1 MKTFRLWLEP
11 DSVFSE
17 FRRLRWEMVDV
28 PLEDVLMRGI
38 HPWSGPDKH
47 LSLVDEFMRRF
58 NEPEFAVADLEPFG
72 YWHELLIGG
81 GRYPYEHQSRFERAL
96 RQIREEVCFVDGLSY
111 LKLLDMAKE
120 ELRRKWGHA
129 LVMTLLRQM
138 YFGFPDLR
146 QFLKTKEKSLKL
158 SGYDDLD
165 KYDLGRV
172 LSLEDFQGQ
181 DNLVI
186 ATAMKSL
193 NFRRASFLGQV
204 TDAQGRLRLVPEIRN
219 LTLTEKYAKGVPF
232 TGLAWM
238 VSRSGSR
245 FRCCP
250 DIGGDF
256 QKRDKAKMFAR
267 TWRSDDG
274 EYCFETGLAELC
286 RMVEAQAVE
295 PSFPGL
301 NYRQGEHD
309 EPPSASITVAA
320 SRIQAYHIGRFP
332 TANMSGEYL
341 KEVLRHYGVP
351 MTGNKEALAGKL
363 AKLAAEQYR
372 KHRPT
377 LDEYFSAHRFIRTS
391 QTPAHPQEFPLL
403 RDAKYLQHLVL
414 AVYLLMHLRG
424 SAIVDAGHLN
434 DAYSD
439 EDAANALIAGKVA
452 VCGGFVRAT

>member
-1 MKTFRLWLEP
+1 M
-11 DSVFSE
+11 
-17 FRRLRWEMVDV
+17 
-28 PLEDVLMRGI
+28 
-38 HPWSGPDKH
+38 
-47 LSLVDEFMRRF
+47 
-58 NEPEFAVADLEPFG
+58 
-72 YWHELLIGG
+72 
-81 GRYPYEHQSRFERAL
+81 
-96 RQIREEVCFVDGLSY
+96 
-111 LKLLDMAKE
+111 
-120 ELRRKWGHA
+120 
-129 LVMTLLRQM
+129 
-138 YFGFPDLR
+138 
-146 QFLKTKEKSLKL
+146 
-158 SGYDDLD
+158 
-165 KYDLGRV
+165 
-172 LSLEDFQGQ
+172 EDFQGQ